1 MHIQEGLVNSR
12 LSRRLSKLE
21 IEMVPP
27 EPLEEFTVSHTASW
41 GLSAGDFGSYLE
53 TNKTKSP
60 AWLAKPL
67 TVLMGLTYLS
77 E

>member
-1 MHIQEGLVNSR
+1 MHIQVGLVNNR

-41 GLSAGDFGSYLE
+41 GLNAGRLRFLFGDKQDE
-53 TNKTKSP
+53 EP
-60 AWLAKPL
+60 C
-67 TVLMGLTYLS
+67 TVG
-77 E
+77 